1 MKAEPLNALGFA
13 THEVTMI
20 FWPILRL
27 AASFAFAAALAVS
40 AAKGA
45 DVTLTSRNGG
55 LTITGELLPPEGGSF
70 VIKSGFGVIAVE
82 ASKFDC
88 TGAACPKPSASMV
101 AIHGSNTI
109 GAQLMPDTIES
120 FGEKEG
126 YTLEKIVGA
135 DPEQVTYKLY
145 SSDGGEAGTIDLQS
159 HGSNT
164 APPDLLQRKAQ
175 IGAMSRPI
183 KPEEVKAIAD
193 TGAELKTHIFALDGV
208 VVLVSPQNPV
218 NALSLDQIAKIFAG
232 AIGDWSEVGRS
243 PGKIKLYARDAK
255 SGTYDTF
262 DNLVLKP
269 RNLKIS
275 TEAKRFESSPG
286 LSDETAHDP
295 DGIGFVSFAYVRNAK
310 ALAISSACGIVSEP
324 QVFSVKTEEYPLS
337 RRLFL
342 HSTGSLTPLGARL
355 LDYAVSD
362 SAQDTISGAGFVNQR
377 IDLQSFDQQAARLA
391 PALLVPDREFKF
403 AYMRELV
410 NDLKNARRLS
420 VNFHFQKNAAGL
432 DEKVRQDILR
442 VANFLKNEGGKF
454 KEVLLAGFTDNTGTF
469 EGNRAVAFARATAFK
484 NALAAEGVP
493 AGQIIV
499 KSYGSLL
506 PVGCN
511 ASEAGKEKNRRVEVW
526 VKE

>member
-1 MKAEPLNALGFA
+1 
-13 THEVTMI
+13 MI
-20 FWPILRL
+20 FRPILRL
-27 AASFAFAAALAVS
+27 AASFMFAASFAVG
-40 AAKGA
+40 AASGA
-45 DVTLTSRNGG
+45 DVTLASRSGG
-55 LTITGELLPPEGGSF
+55 LTIIGELLSSEGASF
-70 VIKSGFGVIAVE
+70 VVKSGFGVIAVE
-82 ASKFDC
+82 KSKFDC
-88 TGAACPKPSASMV
+88 IGADCPKPPAGTV

-126 YTLEKIVGA
+126 YTLEKIVGD
-135 DPEQVTYKLY
+135 DPEQVAYKLY
-145 SSDGGEAGTIDLQS
+145 GSDGKEAGIIDLQS

-164 APPDLLQRKAQ
+164 APPDLAQGKAQ

-183 KPEEVKAIAD
+183 KPEELKAITD
-193 TGAELKTHIFALDGV
+193 SGAEIKTRVFALDGV

-218 NALSLDQIAKIFAG
+218 KALSLDQIAKIFAG
-232 AIGDWSEVGRS
+232 SISDWSEVGRS

-275 TEAKRFESSPG
+275 AEAKRFESSPS

-295 DGIGFVSFAYVRNAK
+295 DGIGFTGFAYVRNAK

-342 HSTGSLTPLGARL
+342 HNTGSLSPLGMRL
-355 LDYAVSD
+355 LDYALSD
-362 SAQDTISGAGFVNQR
+362 SVQDTVSGAGFVNQR
-377 IDLQSFDQQAARLA
+377 VDLQSFDQQATRLA
-391 PALLVPDREFKF
+391 PALLVPDKEFNF

-410 NDLKNARRLS
+410 NDLKTARRLS
-420 VNFHFQKNAAGL
+420 VTFRFQKNSAVL
-432 DEKVRQDILR
+432 DEKARQDIPR
-442 VANFLKNEGGKF
+442 VARFLNSDGAKF
-454 KEVLLAGFTDNTGTF
+454 KEVLLAGFTDNAGTF
-469 EGNRAVAFARATAFK
+469 DGNRAVAFARATNFK

-506 PVGCN
+506 PAGCN
-511 ASEAGKEKNRRVEVW
+511 ATEAGKEKNRRVEVW
-526 VKE
+526 VRE

>member
-1 MKAEPLNALGFA
+1 
-13 THEVTMI
+13 MI
-20 FWPILRL
+20 CRPILRL
-27 AASFAFAAALAVS
+27 AAYFAFAAAFAVG

-45 DVTLTSRNGG
+45 GVTLVSGSGG
-55 LTITGELLPPEGGSF
+55 LTITGELISSEGGSF
-70 VIKSGFGVIAVE
+70 VIKSGFGVITVE
-82 ASKFDC
+82 TSKFEC
-88 TGAACPKPSASMV
+88 IGAACPKPPAGTVS
-101 AIHGSNTI
+101 IHGSNTI

-120 FGEKEG
+120 FGEKGG
-126 YTLEKIVGA
+126 YTLEKIVGS

-145 SSDGGEAGTIDLQS
+145 GGDGKEAGTIDLQS

-164 APPDLLQRKAQ
+164 APPDLLQGKAQ
-175 IGAMSRPI
+175 IGAMSRPV

-193 TGAELKTHIFALDGV
+193 SGTELQTRIFALDGV
-208 VVLVSPQNPV
+208 AVLVSPQNPV
-218 NALSLDQIAKIFAG
+218 NALSLDRIAKIFAG
-232 AIGDWSEVGRS
+232 VIGDWSEVGRS

-269 RNLKIS
+269 AKLKIS
-275 TEAKRFESSPG
+275 VQAKRFESSPA

-295 DGIGFVSFAYVRNAK
+295 DGIGFVGLAYMRNAK
-310 ALAISSACGIVSEP
+310 PLAISSACGIVSEP
-324 QVFSVKTEEYPLS
+324 QVFSVKSEEYPLS

-342 HSTGSLTPLGARL
+342 HSTSSLSPLGARL
-355 LDYAVSD
+355 LDYALSD
-362 SAQDTISGAGFVNQR
+362 VAQDTVSGAGFVNQR
-377 IDLQSFDQQAARLA
+377 IDLQSFDQQATRLA
-391 PALLVPDREFKF
+391 PALLVPDREFNF

-410 NDLKNARRLS
+410 NDLKTARRLS
-420 VNFHFQKNAAGL
+420 VTFRFQKNSAAL
-432 DEKVRQDILR
+432 DEKARQDIPR
-442 VANFLKNEGGKF
+442 VANFLKSDGAKF
-454 KEVLLAGFTDNTGTF
+454 REVLLAGFTDNSGTF
-469 EGNRAVAFARATAFK
+469 EGNRAVAFARAAAFK

>member
-1 MKAEPLNALGFA
+1 
-13 THEVTMI
+13 MI
-20 FWPILRL
+20 FRPILRL
-27 AASFAFAAALAVS
+27 AASFAFAAAFAVG
-40 AAKGA
+40 AANGA
-45 DVTLTSRNGG
+45 GVTLASRSGG
-55 LTITGELLPPEGGSF
+55 LTITGELLSYEAGSF
-70 VIKSGFGVIAVE
+70 VIKSAFGVISVE

-88 TGAACPKPSASMV
+88 VGAACPKPPASTV
-101 AIHGSNTI
+101 SIHGSNTI

-120 FGEKEG
+120 FGEKQG
-126 YTLEKIVGA
+126 YTLEKIVGD
-135 DPEQVTYKLY
+135 DPEQVAYKLY
-145 SSDGGEAGTIDLQS
+145 GGDGKEAGTIDLQS

-164 APPDLLQRKAQ
+164 APPDLLQGKAQ

-193 TGAELKTHIFALDGV
+193 SGAEIKTHIFALDGV
-208 VVLVSPQNPV
+208 VVLVSPQNPIS
-218 NALSLDQIAKIFAG
+218 ALSLDQIAKIFAG
-232 AIGDWSEVGRS
+232 TISDWSQVGRS
-243 PGKIKLYARDAK
+243 PGRIKLYARDAK

-275 TEAKRFESSPG
+275 AEAKRFESSPG

-295 DGIGFVSFAYVRNAK
+295 DGIGFAGFAYIRNAK
-310 ALAISSACGIVSEP
+310 PLAISSACRIVSEP

-342 HSTGSLTPLGARL
+342 HSTGSLSPLGARL
-355 LDYAVSD
+355 LDYALSD
-362 SAQDTISGAGFVNQR
+362 GAQDTVSGAGFVNQR
-377 IDLQSFDQQAARLA
+377 IDLQSFDQQATRLA
-391 PALLVPDREFKF
+391 PALLVPDKEFKF

-410 NDLKNARRLS
+410 NDLRTARRLS
-420 VNFHFQKNAAGL
+420 VTFRFQKNSAAL
-432 DEKVRQDILR
+432 DEKAREDITRL
-442 VANFLKNEGGKF
+442 ANFLKSDGAKF
-454 KEVLLAGFTDNTGTF
+454 REVLLAGFTDNTGTF
-469 EGNRAVAFARATAFK
+469 EGNRAVAFARAAAFK

-493 AGQIIV
+493 AGQIAV